1 MLKVQSKMCI
11 NYNDNMF
18 KERPYL
24 VAVLL
29 VFIIHVIV
37 LLIDA
42 NYAIFILLYY
52 NVELMLIFA
61 SLIFMFCLVLQCLV
75 YSYFCYYF
83 VWFM

>member
-52 NVELMLIFA
+52 NVEINLMMIRHVRCL
-61 SLIFMFCLVLQCLV
+61 LNFCFLCP
-75 YSYFCYYF
+75 CC
-83 VWFM
+83 